1 MKAARIKIEKNQ
13 DQYQNIVS
21 QNVVNLSKKKNK
33 PQEIVLNDT
42 VKQTSTTPEVI
53 PQTVSQTMPQTAQQ
67 ARKHYAISS
76 NNVDSQ
82 NIIEANDAI
91 AEKVKELNQLEE
103 IQQQLLC
110 KEDSLKLEVMNYMQF
125 HIYLKKGDNILVSWK
140 QATRK
145 TFDLP
150 KFKGDYPEMYS
161 EYVKEV
167 SPRLFRLY

>member
-1 MKAARIKIEKNQ
+1 MKAARIKIERNQ

-21 QNVVNLSKKKNK
+21 LSKKKNK

-103 IQQQLLC
+103 IHQQLLC
-110 KEDSLKLEVMNYMQF
+110 KEDSLKLEVMKQF

>member
-1 MKAARIKIEKNQ
+1 M
-13 DQYQNIVS
+13 
-21 QNVVNLSKKKNK
+21 
-33 PQEIVLNDT
+33 
-42 VKQTSTTPEVI
+42 
-53 PQTVSQTMPQTAQQ
+53 PQTVEQ

-103 IQQQLLC
+103 IHQQLLC

-125 HIYLKKGDNILVSWK
+125 HIYLKKGENILVSWK

>member
-42 VKQTSTTPEVI
+42 VKQSTPEVI
-53 PQTVSQTMPQTAQQ
+53 SQTMPQTVEQ
-67 ARKHYAISS
+67 ARKHYAKHYAISS
-76 NNVDSQ
+76 NNVDSE

-103 IQQQLLC
+103 IHQQLLC

-125 HIYLKKGDNILVSWK
+125 HIYLKKGDHILVSWK
-140 QATRK
+140 HATRK

-150 KFKGDYPEMYS
+150 KFKGDCPEIYS
-161 EYVKEV
+161 EYVKEI

>member
-13 DQYQNIVS
+13 QQYQDSNIVS
-21 QNVVNLSKKKNK
+21 QNVVNLGKKKNK
-33 PQEIVLNDT
+33 LQEVVVNDT
-42 VKQTSTTPEVI
+42 VKQTPPEVL
-53 PQTVSQTMPQTAQQ
+53 PQTIEQ

-76 NNVDSQ
+76 NNDTVASQ
-82 NIIEANDAI
+82 NIIEANDVI

-103 IQQQLLC
+103 MHQQLLC

-125 HIYLKKGDNILVSWK
+125 HIYLKMGDHMLVSWK
-140 QATRK
+140 NCPRR

-150 KFKGDYPEMYS
+150 KFKGDYPEIYS
-161 EYVKEV
+161 EYVKEI

>member
-1 MKAARIKIEKNQ
+1 MKAARIKIERNQ
-13 DQYQNIVS
+13 QQYQD
-21 QNVVNLSKKKNK
+21 QNVVSLSKKKNR
-33 PQEIVLNDT
+33 PQEVVINDT
-42 VKQTSTTPEVI
+42 IKQTSTTPEVI
-53 PQTVSQTMPQTAQQ
+53 PQTVSQTMPQTVEQ

-103 IQQQLLC
+103 IHQQLLC

-125 HIYLKKGDNILVSWK
+125 HVYLKKGDHILVSWK
-140 QATRK
+140 HATRK

-150 KFKGDYPEMYS
+150 KFKGDYPEIYG
-161 EYVKEV
+161 EYVKEI